1 MYFMSDPPHLLKTAR
16 NNLANSG
23 SGSNTRR
30 LWNNGKELLWKHIID
45 LYETDRKN
53 MPRTMPKLTN
63 EHVYLTSYSKMR
75 VNLATQILS
84 ETVSKVMMAYSPPET
99 HETAVFLGLMDKFFD
114 CCNSR
119 PAGSVHKRKPFLAPY
134 TSVDDSRFD
143 FLKNTFLK
151 YFKDWKSSIDER
163 KEKFTKDDKSKM
175 FLSSQTYQGI

>member
-1 MYFMSDPPHLLKTAR
+1 MWKAIGLLETYADLKVVVAVSDKASPNQRLYSLHKSSDEITYRTKNVFATDEQRYIYFMSDPPHLLKTAR
-16 NNLANSG
+16 NNLASSG

-30 LWNNGKELLWKHIID
+30 LWNNGKDLLWKHIID

-99 HETAVFLGLMDKFFD
+99 HV
-114 CCNSR
+114 
-119 PAGSVHKRKPFLAPY
+119 
-134 TSVDDSRFD
+134 
-143 FLKNTFLK
+143 
-151 YFKDWKSSIDER
+151 W
-163 KEKFTKDDKSKM
+163 
-175 FLSSQTYQGI
+175 

>member
-1 MYFMSDPPHLLKTAR
+1 
-16 NNLANSG
+16 
-23 SGSNTRR
+23 
-30 LWNNGKELLWKHIID
+30 
-45 LYETDRKN
+45 

-84 ETVSKVMMAYSPPET
+84 ETVSKVMMAYFPPET

-119 PAGSVHKRKPFLAPY
+119 PAGSVHKRKPFLAPC

-143 FLKNTFLK
+143 FLESTFLK
-151 YFKDWKSSIDER
+151 YFKDWKSSINER

-175 FLSSQTYQGI
+175 FLSSQTYQGNNSTSSTKLSNI